1 MKFPAYLETVLARR
15 APLPDAAAHAKHAGS
30 GLITEVGELMDP
42 FKRFLAY
49 AKPIDSVNVMEECG
63 DYMWYLILFADSMAI
78 HMAALQKSFDENNSI
93 VKELKDADD
102 YMVVTS
108 LTFVSTSLA
117 IAVSAKF
124 TSPDGRG
131 EISGDDIMELIT
143 GAACIIKLL
152 LARHGYTMDECLD
165 RNDAK
170 LALRTAQKRAEMAGR
185 DLAAERKA
193 LEGDAA

>member
-1 MKFPAYLETVLARR
+1 MKFAEYLQTVLARR
-15 APLPDAAAHAKHAGS
+15 APLPDAAAHAKHAAS

-63 DYMWYLILFADSMAI
+63 DYMWYLILFADSVAI
-78 HMAALQKSFDENNSI
+78 HMAALQKSFDEDSS
-93 VKELKDADD
+93 VARDMKDADD
-102 YMVVTS
+102 FMVVTS
-108 LTFVSTSLA
+108 LTFLSSSLA
-117 IAVSAKF
+117 IAAADLTALANRDVSSDDVLDLV
-124 TSPDGRG
+124 TS
-131 EISGDDIMELIT
+131 
-143 GAACIIKLL
+143 AACVIQLL